1 MKLIDNFKMKEKWNK
16 IIFGMVP
23 GMLAPGITFFLIYLN
38 LSGERNI
45 VEFFNYLESTHVLTK
60 FLSLS
65 VVPNLLLFFIFIWI
79 DLLKTARG
87 VLGAT
92 MVYAF
97 AVVLITVLV

>member
-1 MKLIDNFKMKEKWNK
+1 MKLKDSFEVKGKWNK
-16 IIFGMVP
+16 IAFGLVP
-23 GMLAPGITFFLIYLN
+23 GMIAPIVTYFLIYLN
-38 LSGERNI
+38 LSGERNM
-45 VEFFNYLESTHVLTK
+45 VEYFNFLSSTHVLTK

-92 MVYAF
+92 MIYAF
-97 AVVLITVLV
+97 AVVLIMVLV